1 MPEEYQAPLPESAQ
15 MIADVIGRDATLHLA
30 RHLKYDHLIYDKG
43 RRCRLLYIP
52 KKKKLKDNY
61 WLVTVVG
68 LENAT
73 LLQQEF
79 GGCLLN
85 LATCSETLRGERN
98 AKINDAYKSGKT
110 ILEISA
116 LFGISTRSVYDI
128 VSNTRHA
135 KQTQNQKQHEEKQ
148 PTQTE
153 TQVPEEEV

>member
-1 MPEEYQAPLPESAQ
+1 MAENYQAPLPESAQ
-15 MIADVIGRDATLHLA
+15 LIADVIGREATLHLA

-43 RRCRLLYIP
+43 RRCRMLYIP
-52 KKKKLKDNY
+52 KKKKLTDNY
-61 WLVTVVG
+61 WLVQVVG
-68 LENAT
+68 LQNAI

-98 AKINDAYKSGKT
+98 AKINDAFKSGKS

-135 KQTQNQKQHEEKQ
+135 KQIQNQNEEQ
-148 PTQTE
+148 PTTKKEINSSETE
-153 TQVPEEEV
+153 K